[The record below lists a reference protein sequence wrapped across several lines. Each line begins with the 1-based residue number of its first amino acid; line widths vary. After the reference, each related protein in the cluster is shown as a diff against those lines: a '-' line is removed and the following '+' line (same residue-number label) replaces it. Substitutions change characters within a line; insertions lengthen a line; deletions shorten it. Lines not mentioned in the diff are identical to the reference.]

1 MSLNEALA
9 QKNITKYRLWKE
21 SGVPQATISDICT
34 GKTKIEKC
42 SAETIYRIAKVL
54 DVSME
59 SLIAPAVQSMD
70 EKRSRPSFDV
80 FKSNVCHQVK
90 DLGDIP
96 FMIQLLQSNQIRK
109 LYEKK
114 WYPEAL
120 YLLAMLDYL
129 SRENKVPIC
138 KNYNDLRSSK
148 LQKLVFPSS
157 VVILCK
163 TMKSDKPKEDI
174 IRMAIPEFLRFNIV
188 ESEVRNVC

>member
-59 SLIAPAVQSMD
+59 SLIAPAVRSLD
-70 EKRSRPSFDV
+70 EERRRPSFDV

-96 FMIQLLQSNQIRK
+96 FIIQLLQSNQIRE

-129 SRENKVPIC
+129 SRENNVPLC

-174 IRMAIPEFLRFNIV
+174 LRVAIPEFLRFNIV

>member
-59 SLIAPAVQSMD
+59 SLVAPAVLRMD
-70 EKRSRPSFDV
+70 EERKRPSFDV
-80 FKSNVCHQVK
+80 FKSNICHQVK

-96 FMIQLLQSNQIRK
+96 FIIQLLQSNQVRE

-129 SRENKVPIC
+129 SRENNVPIC
-138 KNYNDLRSSK
+138 KNYNDIRNGK
-148 LQKLVFPSS
+148 LQKLVYPSS

-163 TMKSDKPKEDI
+163 TMNSDKPKEDI

-188 ESEVRNVC
+188 ESEVRNVR

>member
-59 SLIAPAVQSMD
+59 SLIAPAVRSLD
-70 EKRSRPSFDV
+70 EERRRPSFDV

-96 FMIQLLQSNQIRK
+96 FIIQLLQSTQIRA

-114 WYPEAL
+114 WYPESL

-129 SRENKVPIC
+129 SLENNVPLC
-138 KNYNDLRSSK
+138 KNYNDLRNSK

-163 TMKSDKPKEDI
+163 AMKSDKPKEDI
-174 IRMAIPEFLRFNIV
+174 IRIAIPEFLRFNIV